1 MNKNN
6 SLLNSIKAKIGAETT
21 PSVAADP
28 VQVVKEKR
36 AVLPESDKV
45 KVAGKGEVLDTDSI
59 LESGGFIQ
67 LFRVLEAAREDLD
80 FGRNAV
86 YIDEETAEVLDLLRK
101 KFKIKSNLLVSY
113 LLHEF
118 FRKHKGLMQDLVEKR
133 SNKLLE

>member
-1 MNKNN
+1 M
-6 SLLNSIKAKIGAETT
+6 
-21 PSVAADP
+21 
-28 VQVVKEKR
+28 
-36 AVLPESDKV
+36 LPE
-45 KVAGKGEVLDTDSI
+45 AGKKKVTGQDDLPDIDSV
-59 LESGGFIQ
+59 LESGGFPQ
-67 LFRVLEAAREDLD
+67 LFKVLEAARGDLD